1 MNIGS
6 SRLNFE
12 LLPLETKGRT
22 NTHTLNIQIDDS
34 VVWPV
39 RGDDTA
45 RVEIQIDDL
54 LAHLTEFWKPLML
67 RQVYPIDV
75 SPIRPSYLR
84 QKAESRW
91 SELRFVEVQREEEAV
106 ANFEEAHDLSR
117 AFAGVYGLPSFWI
130 MRSGEYFTLETA
142 GAVWHLPLDDVRS
155 ALVKVGDGICEILGN
170 ANRER
175 WYAAIVAWRQRYSG
189 DPISLLAWSVG
200 LDRTIATTLV
210 QEGELKAPIDFED
223 VANDND
229 ELRIAARMACAL
241 PTDQIRQVLKLAR
254 QFSGREASRLR
265 TLSDECLAHIAEK
278 HQRARPFE
286 QGEAAARF
294 VREKLE
300 IVGHGPVPVFAIAEE
315 LGVELRHMPSE
326 PSTLMGLAIW
336 GRHHGPGVFL
346 NEASQII
353 LKNKKQDVISS
364 RGARVTLAHELCHLL
379 LDGGQAVSAIEVLKA
394 KTPPSVEQRAK
405 SFAGE
410 FLLPT
415 HIASQYWHD
424 AGRPRSHAELT
435 VLTHK
440 LYEIYEVTHS
450 VAAWKLE
457 HAARDHGV
465 DIAAQLDEVAPWR

>member
-1 MNIGS
+1 MNIGP
-6 SRLNFE
+6 SRLNFD
-12 LLPLETKGRT
+12 LLPLEARGRAT
-22 NTHTLNIQIDDS
+22 THALAIQIDDA

-39 RGDDTA
+39 RGDDAA

-91 SELRFVEVQREEEAV
+91 NELRFVDVQREEEAV

-130 MRSGEYFTLETA
+130 MRSSEHFALETA
-142 GAVWHLPLDDVRS
+142 GMAWYLPLADVCS
-155 ALVKVGDGICEILGN
+155 ALVKIGDEICEILGK
-170 ANRER
+170 ANCER
-175 WYAAIVAWRQRYSG
+175 WDAAITAWQQRYSG
-189 DPISLLAWSVG
+189 DPVSLLAWSVG
-200 LDRTIATTLV
+200 LDDAVAKKLV
-210 QEGELKAPIDFED
+210 QEGELRAPKDFD
-223 VANDND
+223 DAANDND

-254 QFSGREASRLR
+254 QFSVREAGRLR
-265 TLSDECLAHIAEK
+265 DLSDACLAHIAEN

-286 QGEAAARF
+286 QGEAVARF

-300 IVGHGPVPVFAIAEE
+300 IVHHAPVPVFAIAEE

-336 GRHHGPGVFL
+336 GSQHGPGVFL
-346 NEASQII
+346 NEASRQILRNI
-353 LKNKKQDVISS
+353 GQDVINS

-379 LDGGQAVSAIEVLKA
+379 LDGRHAISAIEVLKA
-394 KTPPSVEQRAK
+394 KTPLGFEQRAK

-415 HIASQYWHD
+415 QIASQHWHD
-424 AGRPRSHAELT
+424 AGRPRSHVELEA
-435 VLTHK
+435 LIHN
-440 LYEIYEVTHS
+440 LCDMYGVTLS

-465 DIAAQLDEVAPWR
+465 DIAAQLDAVAPRR